1 VNANAREVLC
11 AVLDHDSYALQH
23 GCMDTRLQRAAIAYR
38 NATTADAARSLKEDA
53 TRVEPV
59 TTTAERAV
67 LNEVLAS
74 AKRHCVD
81 SEFWR
86 HANAYLA
93 DIKAQPP
100 QPDLAAL
107 NAAVAEAVEVYA
119 NRHPNAFEACLAPRE
134 FKVIVDA
141 NRVRRAAM
149 QPKPRYT
156 VEPNST
162 VPVRVVVYDTHESRP
177 LSPPEVAALLN
188 ASVKP

>member
-11 AVLDHDSYALQH
+11 AVLDHASYALQN

-53 TRVEPV
+53 TRVEHV
-59 TTTAERAV
+59 G
-67 LNEVLAS
+67 
-74 AKRHCVD
+74 
-81 SEFWR
+81 
-86 HANAYLA
+86 
-93 DIKAQPP
+93 
-100 QPDLAAL
+100 PDLAAL
-107 NAAVAEAVEVYA
+107 NAAVADAVEVYL
-119 NRHPNAFEACLAPRE
+119 NRDMGSGTAAVKWLEIEKAT
-134 FKVIVDA
+134 DA
-141 NRVRRAAM
+141 RRAAM

-188 ASVKP
+188 AKEKP